1 MQTYEDIRRKTA
13 LESRLK
19 EESEICKTLALK
31 IVDKVFK
38 EFKEQTGL
46 APKDHLHDLART
58 EKLYPFVRSVGENW
72 VSVEFVVEKGGWFKD
87 EVYLKAVFYK
97 HSVYDVIYT
106 SDHSPL
112 TLQHLDKFKRFL
124 SKMNAL

>member
-31 IVDKVFK
+31 LVDKVFK

-46 APKDHLHDLART
+46 SPKDHFYDLART
-58 EKLYPFVRSVGENW
+58 EKLYPFVRSIGENW

-97 HSVYDVIYT
+97 HSVYDVIYI
-106 SDHSPL
+106 SDHSSL
-112 TLQHLDKFKRFL
+112 TLQHLEKFKQFL